1 MNISQ
6 IKNNNKLKIKETHVR
21 NHIPGF
27 SIQSVGISI
36 LHTLHNFISMVI
48 VQRFPITRTRMFPL
62 RSRQIDA
69 VDLELILQ

>member
-6 IKNNNKLKIKETHVR
+6 IKNNNKLKIKETHDR

-36 LHTLHNFISMVI
+36 LQLHFTISSPWLLFNV
-48 VQRFPITRTRMFPL
+48 
-62 RSRQIDA
+62 SRLQE
-69 VDLELILQ
+69 LEYSHCGQGKLTQLI